1 MFRHIKRIVGVACV
15 VAMVWLG
22 GAVADSARLRE
33 DILRLHVVAASDT
46 EEDQAVKLQ
55 VRDAILGSLKDGLEK
70 LSSPEEAYAYVQSM
84 LPQLEETANRVLKE
98 AGFADKAAVSLGEE
112 AFPIR
117 EYDTFTLPSGV
128 YQSLRVVIG
137 EGEGHNW
144 WCVVFPQLCLG
155 ATSQEFVETANTHN
169 MPRRLSKTLT
179 GDYEIRFWVLDKL
192 GELENF
198 FHDTSE

>member
-15 VAMVWLG
+15 VSMVWLG
-22 GAVADSARLRE
+22 GAMADSARLRE

-84 LPQLEETANRVLKE
+84 LPQLEETANRVLTE
-98 AGFADKAAVSLGEE
+98 AGFDDRAAVSLGEE

-169 MPRRLSKTLT
+169 IPGRLSKTLT